1 MCKRRMGFAAR
12 RVLRKAANRSDHL
25 SGIRSR
31 VYGSSF
37 AISFQTFVR
46 YIIPDFR
53 SLYHSRPFEVLR
65 SAVTG
70 EGLHR
75 GLSWLRDSS
84 RFLTHDTY
92 LGFHRCKREP
102 DFMQLQVHRR
112 HSQRKK
118 AQKKCSITT
127 KT

>member
-1 MCKRRMGFAAR
+1 MLLLHVQAKNGFRRAAGSAKSSKPQR
-12 RVLRKAANRSDHL
+12 PPEWDPQPRVW
-25 SGIRSR
+25 I
-31 VYGSSF
+31 
-37 AISFQTFVR
+37 FVR